1 MESALFLLCTIS
13 SVACAVALVTRK
25 NPIYSAFFMMGLFVS
40 ISVIYALLAA
50 PFLATMQ
57 LLVYAGAILVLFL
70 FVIMLLNLG
79 PDELGKE
86 PGRKVKGFAA
96 AVSTALFALIVVAI
110 ARAKTGAFE
119 ALPKGASDFGSAKW
133 VGAAIFRDFVLPFEV
148 VSILILAAVVGAVV
162 LAKKKL

>member
-1 MESALFLLCTIS
+1 MTSALFLLCTVA

-40 ISVIYALLAA
+40 ISVLYALLAA

-70 FVIMLLNLG
+70 FVIMLFNLS
-79 PDELGKE
+79 PEEMGKE
-86 PGRKVKGFAA
+86 PGGKVKALAGGICAL
-96 AVSTALFALIVVAI
+96 LFALMVAAI
-110 ARAKTGAFE
+110 SRVKTSSFPE
-119 ALPKGASDFGSAKW
+119 APADIGSAKW

-148 VSILILAAVVGAVV
+148 VSILILVAVLGAVV